1 MPLDGGPDRPITA
14 QRPELSATIA
24 SPSREPRALRPRRPQ
39 RPPMDD
45 IPLSLLFTA
54 LGILLVCSAFFSGS
68 ETALMSIN
76 RYRLMHLAREG
87 SRGARLA
94 QRLLAQ
100 PERLIGLILLGNNF
114 VNIAATTIAT
124 IAFVRLAGE
133 AGPWI
138 STAVLTVVVLIFSE
152 VAPKTLAALKPER
165 VALPASYVLWPMLR
179 LSLPLVR
186 VVNSLAAGVLWLAGH
201 RAPKGDAHAL
211 SAAELRTLLEEGG
224 RMIPEKHRQMLLNIL
239 ALEEAR
245 VEDIMVPRNEIEGID
260 LDGDPTELRNRLA
273 AFPFS
278 RAPVYRGSI
287 DQVVGILH
295 LRNLLGTPPEV
306 LIDPA
311 FIEAR
316 VRKPYFVPE
325 GTPLTK
331 QMLEF
336 QRVKRRVGLVVD
348 EYGDIVGLVT
358 LPDILEE
365 IVGDFVSAPGQNT
378 RRIQHNPDGSL
389 LIDGRTPLHT
399 LNRHLDWDLPTDEFS
414 TLNGL
419 IVARMEA
426 IPPVGAEVEIEGL
439 RMRIEAIGDNVVQR
453 VRVFPPETSAA
464 G

>member
-1 MPLDGGPDRPITA
+1 
-14 QRPELSATIA
+14 
-24 SPSREPRALRPRRPQ
+24 
-39 RPPMDD
+39 MDD
-45 IPLSLLFTA
+45 IPLSLLFSA
-54 LGILLVCSAFFSGS
+54 LGVLLVFSAFFSGS

-94 QRLLAQ
+94 QRLLEH

-114 VNIAATTIAT
+114 VNISASAIAT
-124 IAFVRLAGE
+124 IAFVRIAGQ
-133 AGPWI
+133 AGVLI
-138 STAVLTVVVLIFSE
+138 GTATLTVVVLIFSE

-179 LSLPLVR
+179 LSMPLVR
-186 VVNSLAAGVLWLAGH
+186 LVNSLASAVLWLAGH
-201 RAPKGDAHAL
+201 REAKGDAHAL

-224 RMIPEKHRQMLLNIL
+224 RMIPDKHRQMLLNIL

-260 LDGDPTELRNRLA
+260 LESSPEELRSRLA
-273 AFPFS
+273 GFPYS
-278 RAPVYRGSI
+278 RAPVYRGSV
-287 DQVVGILH
+287 DQVIGILH
-295 LRNLLGTPPEV
+295 LRNLLGTP
-306 LIDPA
+306 A
-311 FIEAR
+311 AR
-316 VRKPYFVPE
+316 LNAEYVESLLRKPYFVPE
-325 GTPLTK
+325 GTPLTQ

-378 RRIQHNPDGSL
+378 RRILHNPDGSL

-399 LNRHLDWDLPTDEFS
+399 LNRHLDWALPTDEFS
-414 TLNGL
+414 TLSGL
-419 IVARMEA
+419 IVARLEDL
-426 IPPVGAEVEIEGL
+426 PSVGTELEIEGL
-439 RMRIEAIGDNVVQR
+439 RIRIEATGDNVVQR
-453 VRVFPPETSAA
+453 VRVFPPANASSD
-464 G
+464 

>member
-1 MPLDGGPDRPITA
+1 
-14 QRPELSATIA
+14 
-24 SPSREPRALRPRRPQ
+24 
-39 RPPMDD
+39 MDD
-45 IPLSLLFTA
+45 IPLSFLFSS
-54 LGILLVCSAFFSGS
+54 LGLLLVLSAFFSGA
-68 ETALMSIN
+68 ETGLMSIN

-94 QRLLAQ
+94 QKLLEQ
-100 PERLIGLILLGNNF
+100 PERLLGVILLGNNF
-114 VNIAATTIAT
+114 VNNAAAGITTIT
-124 IAFVRLAGE
+124 FMRLLGE
-133 AGPWI
+133 AGALVATPVI
-138 STAVLTVVVLIFSE
+138 TIIVLIFSE

-165 VALPASYVLWPMLR
+165 VALPAAYVLWPLLKFGLPIVML
-179 LSLPLVR
+179 
-186 VVNSLAAGVLWLAGH
+186 VNHIVSGFLWVCGLRQKPSDG
-201 RAPKGDAHAL
+201 HAL
-211 SAAELRTLLEEGG
+211 SPAELRTLLEEGG

-245 VEDIMVPRNEIEGID
+245 VEDIMVPRHEIEGID
-260 LDGDPTELRNRLA
+260 LEADPEDLRERLA

-287 DQVVGILH
+287 DHVVGILH

-336 QRVKRRVGLVVD
+336 QRVKRRVGMVVD

-365 IVGDFVSAPGQNT
+365 IVGDFVSAPGQDT
-378 RRIQHNPDGSL
+378 RRIHFEADGSL
-389 LIDGRTPLHT
+389 VIDGRTPLHN
-399 LNRHLDWDLPTDEFS
+399 LNRHLGWDLPTDEFS

-419 IVARMEA
+419 IVARVEA
-426 IPPVGAEVEIEGL
+426 IPCAGSEIEIEGL

-453 VRVFPPETSAA
+453 VRVFPGDSE
-464 G
+464 GER

>member
-1 MPLDGGPDRPITA
+1 
-14 QRPELSATIA
+14 
-24 SPSREPRALRPRRPQ
+24 
-39 RPPMDD
+39 MDD
-45 IPLSLLFTA
+45 IPLSLLFSV
-54 LGILLVCSAFFSGS
+54 LGILLVCSAFFSSS

-94 QRLLAQ
+94 QRLLEQ

-114 VNIAATTIAT
+114 VNIAASAITT
-124 IAFVRLAGE
+124 IAFVRIAGE
-133 AGPWI
+133 AGI
-138 STAVLTVVVLIFSE
+138 LIGTSILTVVVLIFSE

-165 VALPASYVLWPMLR
+165 VALPASFLLWPLLKISHPIVWVINR
-179 LSLPLVR
+179 
-186 VVNSLAAGVLWLAGH
+186 LAAGVLWMFGH
-201 RAPKGDAHAL
+201 RHPVGDAHAL
-211 SAAELRTLLEEGG
+211 SSAELRTLLEEGG

-245 VEDIMVPRNEIEGID
+245 VEDIMIPRNEIEGID
-260 LDGDPTELRNRLA
+260 LEADPAELRELLA
-273 AFPFS
+273 RFPFS

-287 DQVVGILH
+287 DQVIGVLN
-295 LRNLLGTPPEV
+295 LRNLLGTSPDQ
-306 LIDPA
+306 LLDA
-311 FIEAR
+311 AWLEAR

-389 LIDGRTPLHT
+389 LIDGRTPLHN
-399 LNRHLDWDLPTDEFS
+399 LNRHLGWDLPTDDFS

-419 IVARMEA
+419 IVGRLEKL
-426 IPPVGAEVEIEGL
+426 PVAGEEVEIEGL
-439 RMRIEAIGDNVVQR
+439 RMRIEAIGDNVVR
-453 VRVFPPETSAA
+453 LVRVLPEATASAE
-464 G
+464 

>member
-1 MPLDGGPDRPITA
+1 
-14 QRPELSATIA
+14 
-24 SPSREPRALRPRRPQ
+24 
-39 RPPMDD
+39 MDD

-54 LGILLVCSAFFSGS
+54 LGILLVFSAFFSGS

-76 RYRLMHLAREG
+76 RYRLIHLAREG

-94 QRLLAQ
+94 QKLLEQ

-114 VNIAATTIAT
+114 VNISASAIAT
-124 IAFVRLAGE
+124 IASVRIGGE
-133 AGPWI
+133 AGVVVG
-138 STAVLTVVVLIFSE
+138 TAVLTVVVLIFSE
-152 VAPKTLAALKPER
+152 VAPKTLAALNPER
-165 VALPASYVLWPMLR
+165 VALPASYILWPMLR
-179 LSLPLVR
+179 VSLPVVWAVNRLV
-186 VVNSLAAGVLWLAGH
+186 AGVLWLAGH
-201 RAPKGDAHAL
+201 REPPGDAHAL
-211 SAAELRTLLEEGG
+211 SAPELRTLLQEGG

-239 ALEEAR
+239 ALEEAK

-260 LDGDPTELRNRLA
+260 LEADAAELRELLA
-273 AFPFS
+273 TFPFS

-295 LRNLLGTPPEV
+295 LRNLLCAAPEV
-306 LIDPA
+306 LIDHA

-336 QRVKRRVGLVVD
+336 QRMKRRVGLVVD

-378 RRIQHNPDGSL
+378 RRIQHNADGSL
-389 LIDGRTPLHT
+389 LIDGRTPLHNI
-399 LNRHLDWDLPTDEFS
+399 NRHLGWDLPTDEFS

-419 IVARMEA
+419 IVGRLEA
-426 IPPVGAEVEIEGL
+426 LPVTGAEVEIEGL
-439 RMRIEAIGDNVVQR
+439 RMRIEAIGDNVVRQ
-453 VRVFPPETSAA
+453 VRVLTPTEPVQD
-464 G
+464 

>member
-1 MPLDGGPDRPITA
+1 
-14 QRPELSATIA
+14 
-24 SPSREPRALRPRRPQ
+24 
-39 RPPMDD
+39 MDD

-54 LGILLVCSAFFSGS
+54 LGILLIFSAFFSGS

-76 RYRLMHLAREG
+76 RYRLIHLAREG

-94 QRLLAQ
+94 QKLLEQ

-114 VNIAATTIAT
+114 VNISASAIAT
-124 IAFVRLAGE
+124 IASVRIGGE
-133 AGPWI
+133 AGVLVG
-138 STAVLTVVVLIFSE
+138 TAVLTVLVLIFSE
-152 VAPKTLAALKPER
+152 VAPKTLAALNPER
-165 VALPASYVLWPMLR
+165 VALPASYILWPMLR
-179 LSLPLVR
+179 VGLPFVW
-186 VVNSLAAGVLWLAGH
+186 VVNRLAAGVLWLAGQ
-201 RAPKGDAHAL
+201 REPAGDAHAL
-211 SAAELRTLLEEGG
+211 SAAELRTLLQEGG
-224 RMIPEKHRQMLLNIL
+224 RMIPDKHRQMLLNIL
-239 ALEEAR
+239 ALEEAK

-260 LDGDPTELRNRLA
+260 LEADPTELRELLA
-273 AFPFS
+273 KFPFS

-287 DQVVGILH
+287 DHVVGILH

-336 QRVKRRVGLVVD
+336 QRVKRRVGMVVD

-378 RRIQHNPDGSL
+378 RRIQHNADGSL
-389 LIDGRTPLHT
+389 LIDGRTPLHN
-399 LNRHLDWDLPTDEFS
+399 LNRHLGWELPTDEFS

-419 IVARMEA
+419 IVGRLEA
-426 IPPVGAEVEIEGL
+426 LPVTGAEVEIEGL
-439 RMRIEAIGDNVVQR
+439 RMRIEAIGDNVVRQ
-453 VRVFPPETSAA
+453 VRVLAA
-464 G
+464 SEPAQD

>member
-1 MPLDGGPDRPITA
+1 
-14 QRPELSATIA
+14 
-24 SPSREPRALRPRRPQ
+24 
-39 RPPMDD
+39 MDD
-45 IPLSLLFTA
+45 IPLSLLFSA
-54 LGILLVCSAFFSGS
+54 LGVLLVFSAFFSGS

-94 QRLLAQ
+94 QRLLEH

-114 VNIAATTIAT
+114 VNISASAIAT
-124 IAFVRLAGE
+124 IAFVRIAGQ
-133 AGPWI
+133 AGVLI
-138 STAVLTVVVLIFSE
+138 GTATLTVVVLIFSE

-179 LSLPLVR
+179 LSMPLVR
-186 VVNSLAAGVLWLAGH
+186 LVNSLASAVLWLAGH
-201 RAPKGDAHAL
+201 REAKGDAHAL

-224 RMIPEKHRQMLLNIL
+224 RMIPDKHRQMLLNIL

-260 LDGDPTELRNRLA
+260 LESSPEELRSRLA
-273 AFPFS
+273 GFPYS
-278 RAPVYRGSI
+278 RAPVYRGSV
-287 DQVVGILH
+287 DQVIGILH
-295 LRNLLGTPPEV
+295 LRNLLGTP
-306 LIDPA
+306 A
-311 FIEAR
+311 AR
-316 VRKPYFVPE
+316 LNAEYVESLLRKPYFVPE
-325 GTPLTK
+325 GTPLTQ

-378 RRIQHNPDGSL
+378 RRILHNPDGSL

-399 LNRHLDWDLPTDEFS
+399 LNRHLDWALPTDEFS
-414 TLNGL
+414 TLSGL
-419 IVARMEA
+419 IVARLEDL
-426 IPPVGAEVEIEGL
+426 PSVGTELEIEGL
-439 RMRIEAIGDNVVQR
+439 RIRIEATGDNVVQR
-453 VRVFPPETSAA
+453 VRVFPLANASSD
-464 G
+464 

>member
-1 MPLDGGPDRPITA
+1 
-14 QRPELSATIA
+14 
-24 SPSREPRALRPRRPQ
+24 
-39 RPPMDD
+39 MDD
-45 IPLSLLFTA
+45 IPLSLLFSA
-54 LGILLVCSAFFSGS
+54 LGVLLVFSAFFSGS

-94 QRLLAQ
+94 QRLLEH

-114 VNIAATTIAT
+114 VNISASAIAT
-124 IAFVRLAGE
+124 IAFVRIAGQ
-133 AGPWI
+133 AGVLI
-138 STAVLTVVVLIFSE
+138 GTATLTVVVLIFSE

-179 LSLPLVR
+179 LSMPLVR
-186 VVNSLAAGVLWLAGH
+186 LVNSLASAVLWLAGH
-201 RAPKGDAHAL
+201 REAKGDAHAL

-224 RMIPEKHRQMLLNIL
+224 RMIPDKHRQMLLNIL

-260 LDGDPTELRNRLA
+260 LESSPEELRSRLA
-273 AFPFS
+273 GFPYS
-278 RAPVYRGSI
+278 RAPVYRGSV
-287 DQVVGILH
+287 DQVIGILH
-295 LRNLLGTPPEV
+295 LRNLLGTP
-306 LIDPA
+306 A
-311 FIEAR
+311 AR
-316 VRKPYFVPE
+316 LNAEYVESLLRKPYFVPE
-325 GTPLTK
+325 GTPLTQ

-378 RRIQHNPDGSL
+378 RRILHNPDGSL

-399 LNRHLDWDLPTDEFS
+399 LNRHLDWALPTDEFS
-414 TLNGL
+414 TLSGL
-419 IVARMEA
+419 IVARLEDL
-426 IPPVGAEVEIEGL
+426 PSVGTELEIEGL
-439 RMRIEAIGDNVVQR
+439 RIRIEATGDNVVQR
-453 VRVFPPETSAA
+453 VRVFPPASASA
-464 G
+464 D

>member
-1 MPLDGGPDRPITA
+1 
-14 QRPELSATIA
+14 
-24 SPSREPRALRPRRPQ
+24 
-39 RPPMDD
+39 MDH
-45 IPLSLLFTA
+45 IPLSLLFST

-76 RYRLMHLAREG
+76 RYRLLHLAREG

-94 QRLLAQ
+94 QKLLEQ

-114 VNIAATTIAT
+114 VNISASAIAT
-124 IAFVRLAGE
+124 IAFVRIAGE
-133 AGPWI
+133 AGVLI
-138 STAVLTVVVLIFSE
+138 GTAVLTVVVLIFSE

-165 VALPASYVLWPMLR
+165 VALPASYILWPMLKVA
-179 LSLPLVR
+179 LPLVR
-186 VVNSLAAGVLWLAGH
+186 LVNRLAAGVLWLAGH
-201 RAPKGDAHAL
+201 RQPSGDAHAL
-211 SAAELRTLLEEGG
+211 SAAELRTLLQEGG

-239 ALEEAR
+239 ALEEAK

-260 LDGDPTELRNRLA
+260 LEGDPAELRARLA
-273 AFPFS
+273 SFPFS

-295 LRNLLGTPPEV
+295 LRNLLGTPRDALV
-306 LIDPA
+306 DPA

-389 LIDGRTPLHT
+389 LIDGRTPLHA

-426 IPPVGAEVEIEGL
+426 LPVAGDELEIEGL

-453 VRVFPPETSAA
+453 VRVFPPELPAES
-464 G
+464 

>member
-1 MPLDGGPDRPITA
+1 
-14 QRPELSATIA
+14 
-24 SPSREPRALRPRRPQ
+24 
-39 RPPMDD
+39 MDD
-45 IPLSLLFTA
+45 IPLSLLFSS

-94 QRLLAQ
+94 QKLLEE

-114 VNIAATTIAT
+114 VNIAASQIAAL
-124 IAFVRLAGE
+124 AFLRIAGE
-133 AGPWI
+133 LGL
-138 STAVLTVVVLIFSE
+138 AVGTIMLTIVVLVFAE

-165 VALPASYVLWPMLR
+165 VALPASYILWPMLKV
-179 LSLPLVR
+179 SLPVVR

-201 RAPKGDAHAL
+201 RHPKGDAHAL
-211 SAAELRTLLEEGG
+211 SSAELRTLLEEGG

-239 ALEEAR
+239 ALEEAK
-245 VEDIMVPRNEIEGID
+245 VEDIMIPRNEIEGID
-260 LDGDPTELRNRLA
+260 LDSEPEELRSRLA
-273 AFPFS
+273 HFPYS
-278 RAPVYRGSI
+278 RAPVYRGSV
-287 DQVVGILH
+287 DQVIGILH
-295 LRNLLGTPPEV
+295 LRNLLGTPPARLTAE
-306 LIDPA
+306 
-311 FIEAR
+311 FIETR

-365 IVGDFVSAPGQNT
+365 IVGDFVSTPGQNT

-389 LIDGRTPLHT
+389 LIDGRTPLHA

-426 IPPVGAEVEIEGL
+426 LPVAGDELEIEGL

-453 VRVFPPETSAA
+453 VRVFPPELPAES
-464 G
+464 

>member
-1 MPLDGGPDRPITA
+1 
-14 QRPELSATIA
+14 
-24 SPSREPRALRPRRPQ
+24 
-39 RPPMDD
+39 MDD

-54 LGILLVCSAFFSGS
+54 LVILLVFSAFFSGS

-76 RYRLMHLAREG
+76 RYRLIHLAREG

-94 QRLLAQ
+94 QKLLEQ

-114 VNIAATTIAT
+114 VNISASAIAT
-124 IAFVRLAGE
+124 IASVRIGGE
-133 AGPWI
+133 AGVVVG
-138 STAVLTVVVLIFSE
+138 TAVLTVVVLIFSE
-152 VAPKTLAALKPER
+152 VAPKTLAALNPER

-179 LSLPLVR
+179 VSLPVVW
-186 VVNSLAAGVLWLAGH
+186 VVNRLVAGVLWLAGH
-201 RAPKGDAHAL
+201 REPPGDAHAL
-211 SAAELRTLLEEGG
+211 SAAELRTLLQEGG

-239 ALEEAR
+239 ALEEAK

-260 LDGDPTELRNRLA
+260 LEADPAELRELLA
-273 AFPFS
+273 KFPFS

-287 DQVVGILH
+287 DHVVGILH

-336 QRVKRRVGLVVD
+336 QRMKRRVGMVVD

-378 RRIQHNPDGSL
+378 RRIQHNADGSL
-389 LIDGRTPLHT
+389 LIDGRTPLHN
-399 LNRHLDWDLPTDEFS
+399 LNRHLGWALPTDEFS

-419 IVARMEA
+419 IVGRLEA
-426 IPPVGAEVEIEGL
+426 LPVTGAEVEIEGL
-439 RMRIEAIGDNVVQR
+439 RMRIEAIGDNVVRQ
-453 VRVFPPETSAA
+453 VRVLAATESAPD
-464 G
+464 